1 MLRIFSLK
9 PALRSGLFFRDM
21 HSTSHSTHAKAA
33 LASLML
39 VGLMAVIPF
48 IQPYHPLPLPAFYS
62 EWLVFVLGLTACF
75 PFLSRSFWL
84 HFKIPPSA
92 IWLLAVIVLIAL
104 QTLFV
109 DHDYVTQSLLPGIYI
124 SWAAVLII
132 LCAWIREQLGLDR
145 AVTVLAW
152 MILIGGTLQA
162 LTGLVQYLNISG
174 ELASMVEM
182 KQGISIHGNINQRN
196 HFATQIT
203 LASFALI
210 YLHATDRTN
219 RTLTTALLIL
229 FAFVLTVS
237 SSRAAAVYIVAG
249 FLLSLLSYRAART
262 PVYYRLLQGT
272 GLFLVSFLL
281 IQFFLPFLND
291 SLKQLLSAMGFDVS
305 GFEAL
310 TALQRGAAKG
320 IDVRTS
326 EWHKAWLM
334 FMEAPFWG
342 IGIGHYGWYSF
353 NYQAL
358 PEFSTISKTAPFQ
371 HSHNLIMQVLAELG
385 VAGFLL
391 LLFMAFAWIRQM
403 LPHWK
408 DTSYWL
414 ILTLI
419 IVLLLHSNV
428 EYPLWYSFFL
438 GLAAVLLGL
447 GSEEAPKFRFTP
459 KLGQFT
465 AGATLLLSGAILAIT
480 FLGFQD
486 ISQVNRLVFTTTPQ
500 QASVT
505 LHAISKNP
513 LLTPWAEAAIAQHG
527 ALDRSTLDQQLS
539 MTTRVVQY
547 RPSPINVNRQIIY
560 LALAGKSME
569 ASILL
574 KKAFTVYPSDF
585 SKFACHWKLAPAE
598 EARQLWKEAQKL
610 AGDKIECQTEMKAS
624 TSSS

>member
-1 MLRIFSLK
+1 MNDS
-9 PALRSGLFFRDM
+9 
-21 HSTSHSTHAKAA
+21 SHPTQAKAA
-33 LASLML
+33 LASLIL
-39 VGLMAVIPF
+39 VGLIAVIPF
-48 IQPYHPLPLPAFYS
+48 LLPYHRFPLTAFYS
-62 EWLVFVLGLTACF
+62 EWTAFALGIVACF
-75 PFLSRSFWL
+75 PFLSRNFWL
-84 HFKIPPSA
+84 HLKIPHSA
-92 IWLLAVIVLIAL
+92 IWLFAVVVLIAL
-104 QTLFV
+104 QPPFV
-109 DHDYVTQSLLPGIYI
+109 DHAYVTQALLPGIYI
-124 SWAAVLII
+124 SWAVVLVI
-132 LCAWIREQLGLDR
+132 LSAWIRAQLGLDR
-145 AVTVLAW
+145 AATVLAW
-152 MILIGGTLQA
+152 MILIGGALQTFA
-162 LTGLVQYLNISG
+162 GLVQYFNVAG
-174 ELASMVEM
+174 EFVSMVEM

-210 YLHATDRTN
+210 YLHATDRVKRVITA
-219 RTLTTALLIL
+219 ALLIL
-229 FAFVLTVS
+229 FAFVLTLS
-237 SSRAAAVYIVAG
+237 SSRAAIAYIIAG
-249 FLLSLLSYRAART
+249 FLLSIFSYRAART
-262 PVYYRLLQGT
+262 PVHYRLLLGT
-272 GLFLVSFLL
+272 GLLLVSFLL

-291 SLKQLLSAMGFDVS
+291 WLKHLFNAMGFDV
-305 GFEAL
+305 GGLEAL
-310 TALQRGAAKG
+310 AALQRGAADG
-320 IDVRTS
+320 IDVRIS

-334 FMEAPFWG
+334 FTETPLWG
-342 IGIGHYGWYSF
+342 IGIGHYGWHSF

-358 PEFSTISKTAPFQ
+358 PEFSAISEAMTFQ

-385 VAGFLL
+385 IAGFLL
-391 LLFMAFAWIRQM
+391 LLFMAFAWIRQV

-408 DTSYWL
+408 DASYWL
-414 ILTLI
+414 ILTLL

-447 GSEEAPKFRFTP
+447 GSEEAPKFSFTP

-465 AGATLLLSGAILAIT
+465 AGAALLLSGAILAIT

-486 ISQVNRLVFTTTPQ
+486 ISQVNRLIFTTTPQ
-500 QASVT
+500 QASAT
-505 LHAISKNP
+505 LHAISKNL

-527 ALDRSTLDQQLS
+527 APDRSTLDQQLA

-610 AGDKIECQTEMKAS
+610 AGDKIECQAKTKTSAS
-624 TSSS
+624 TS

>member
-182 KQGISIHGNINQRN
+182 KHGISIHGNINQRN

-237 SSRAAAVYIVAG
+237 GSRAAAVYSVAG
-249 FLLSLLSYRAART
+249 FILSLLSYRAART

-281 IQFFLPFLND
+281 IQFFLP
-291 SLKQLLSAMGFDVS
+291 S
-305 GFEAL
+305 
-310 TALQRGAAKG
+310 
-320 IDVRTS
+320 
-326 EWHKAWLM
+326 
-334 FMEAPFWG
+334 
-342 IGIGHYGWYSF
+342 
-353 NYQAL
+353 
-358 PEFSTISKTAPFQ
+358 
-371 HSHNLIMQVLAELG
+371 
-385 VAGFLL
+385 
-391 LLFMAFAWIRQM
+391 
-403 LPHWK
+403 
-408 DTSYWL
+408 
-414 ILTLI
+414 
-419 IVLLLHSNV
+419 
-428 EYPLWYSFFL
+428 
-438 GLAAVLLGL
+438 
-447 GSEEAPKFRFTP
+447 
-459 KLGQFT
+459 
-465 AGATLLLSGAILAIT
+465 
-480 FLGFQD
+480 
-486 ISQVNRLVFTTTPQ
+486 
-500 QASVT
+500 
-505 LHAISKNP
+505 
-513 LLTPWAEAAIAQHG
+513 
-527 ALDRSTLDQQLS
+527 S
-539 MTTRVVQY
+539 MTRLN
-547 RPSPINVNRQIIY
+547 S
-560 LALAGKSME
+560 
-569 ASILL
+569 
-574 KKAFTVYPSDF
+574 
-585 SKFACHWKLAPAE
+585 C
-598 EARQLWKEAQKL
+598 
-610 AGDKIECQTEMKAS
+610 
-624 TSSS
+624 

>member
-1 MLRIFSLK
+1 MNDPSY
-9 PALRSGLFFRDM
+9 PAHTR
-21 HSTSHSTHAKAA
+21 AA
-33 LASLML
+33 FASLLL
-39 VGLMAVIPF
+39 VGLITVIPF
-48 IQPYHPLPLPAFYS
+48 LLPYHTLPLPAFYS
-62 EWLVFVLGLTACF
+62 EWAAFVLGVAACF
-75 PFLSRSFWL
+75 PLLSRNFWL
-84 HFKIPPSA
+84 HLKIPHSA
-92 IWLLAVIVLIAL
+92 IWLFAVAVLIAL

-109 DHDYVTQSLLPGIYI
+109 DHVYVTQSLLPGIYI
-124 SWAAVLII
+124 GWAAILIV

-162 LTGLVQYLNISG
+162 LAGLVQYFNVSG

-182 KQGISIHGNINQRN
+182 KHGISIHGNVNQRN

-203 LASFALI
+203 LAAFALI
-210 YLHATDRTN
+210 YLRATDRTN

-229 FAFVLTVS
+229 FAFVITVS
-237 SSRAAAVYIVAG
+237 SSRATAVYIIAG
-249 FLLSLLSYRAART
+249 FLLSLLSYRASRAT
-262 PVYYRLLQGT
+262 VHHRLVQDT
-272 GLFLVSFLL
+272 GLFLVLFLL
-281 IQFFLPFLND
+281 TQFLLPFLND
-291 SLKQLLSAMGFDVS
+291 WLKHLFNAMGFDV
-305 GFEAL
+305 GGLEAL
-310 TALQRGAAKG
+310 AALQRGAAEG
-320 IDVRTS
+320 IDVRIS

-342 IGIGHYGWYSF
+342 IGIGNYGWHSF

-358 PEFSTISKTAPFQ
+358 PEFSALSKTETFQ

-385 VAGFLL
+385 AAGLLL

-408 DTSYWL
+408 DTAYWL
-414 ILTLI
+414 MLTLI

-447 GSEEAPKFRFTP
+447 GSEKAPKFRFTP
-459 KLGQFT
+459 GLGQFT
-465 AGATLLLSGAILAIT
+465 AGAALLLSGAILAIT
-480 FLGFQD
+480 FPGFQD
-486 ISQVNRLVFTTTPQ
+486 ISQVNRLVFATTPQ
-500 QASVT
+500 QASAT

-513 LLTPWAEAAIAQHG
+513 LLAPWAEAAIVQHG
-527 ALDRSTLDQQLS
+527 APDRSALDQQLA

-560 LALAGKSME
+560 LALAGKSVE

-585 SKFACHWKLAPAE
+585 SKFACSWKLAPAE
-598 EARQLWKEAQKL
+598 EVRLLWKEAEKL
-610 AGDKIECQTEMKAS
+610 TGGTMECKTETKTSAGPS
-624 TSSS
+624 